1 MFLLKLWFKLL
12 DSNYDETM
20 IAQHI
25 ADFMQANNNYLLSC
39 HVNAD
44 GDAIAATLA
53 VAQVLDQL
61 GKSYRI
67 VLHDD
72 VPDQRFTYLKHFD
85 KIEHAQTAEPFAP
98 DAAIICD
105 TPTRERM
112 GDVASFLPAREKVV
126 KIDHHPDED
135 QFAALHWVDLNS
147 SSTTCLVYQILEHL
161 PIAYDVDLAQTVL
174 SGLMYDT
181 GRFSYRNTKA
191 IDFLIASKMMEY
203 GANVELSYKKIF
215 GENTASALQT
225 IGKGLSELETFFN
238 GQVGIIYLDHEETIK
253 NPSGE
258 IEELANYTTQVRG
271 THVGFF
277 VRQPK
282 RGFFKISLRSRGD
295 VNVNA
300 VARAFGGGG
309 HEKASGCRI
318 EAESFDEVKRQ
329 LLAEVEKHL
338 A

>member
-1 MFLLKLWFKLL
+1 
-12 DSNYDETM
+12 M
-20 IAQHI
+20 IAKQI
-25 ADFMQANNNYLLSC
+25 AAFMQANNNYLLSC
-39 HVNAD
+39 HINAD
-44 GDAIAATLA
+44 GDAISATLA
-53 VAQVLDQL
+53 VAQALDQL
-61 GKSYRI
+61 GKTYRVI
-67 VLHDD
+67 LHDEL
-72 VPDQRFTYLKHFD
+72 PDQRFTYLKHFE
-85 KIEHAQTAEPFAP
+85 KIEWIGDVHNFQPT
-98 DAAIICD
+98 AAIVCD

-112 GDVASFLPAREKVV
+112 GDVANIIPASEKMV

-135 QFAALHWVDLNS
+135 QFADLHWVDLNS
-147 SSTTCLVYQILEHL
+147 SSTTCLVYQILEEL
-161 PIAYDVDLAQTVL
+161 PIQYDVDLAQTML

-191 IDFLIASKMMEY
+191 IDFLIASKMVEY

-225 IGKGLSELETFFN
+225 IGKGLSDLQTYFN
-238 GQVGIIYLDHEETIK
+238 GQVGIIYLDHEETNR

-282 RGFFKISLRSRGD
+282 IGLFKISLRSRGD

-318 EAESFDEVKRQ
+318 EAENFEAVRSQ

-338 A
+338 